1 MSKEFLLIT
10 IVLNNII
17 LILVAKYIHKILVLK
32 FLKKILVKNIKIKN
46 KKVVDLKKKIFKRLL
61 LLNKKIIKNDILN
74 TGIIFF
80 KLTIILVLNIVIT
93 LKIQEYEVDSQL
105 MFDFTNGNLKFI
117 FNKGDNPIINLIE
130 FLINVSQSLEVYLG
144 IITILLAIY
153 IYSMSLSDDFKKYVL
168 LTLLGEGKVFYLTIL
183 LLMLYFF
190 NVSPVLFVV
199 LTLVIFYELYK
210 MIRET
215 FRIMNTVYFRDNWR
229 DKIIKQLFEEGNR
242 KNLEN
247 IYYELRKKVIKAAL
261 EKDFILFEETISYY
275 EELLTAEKLKKLPV
289 DYLNRFDKNK
299 NTENYKQSIYFE
311 IPDAFEN
318 FKIRKKTKVKN
329 IENLY
334 EINKMY
340 KDERKRGVKFIY
352 KIYKLLIKEP
362 DNNLFEEISDT
373 NLVLGKYY
381 LEKQEYSLASGYFN
395 LLNLKYKYL
404 KKTKEYSKEN
414 KELYLFS
421 GLRYYETYYEKLS
434 EEQEIIILKSILNLF
449 NEMIENDDIENILK
463 YQEIF
468 TREREEVDTI
478 LLKEYTRL
486 LLIFLLEKKGTK
498 SKKEAKIKNII
509 NSIENKYL
517 YDSNKL
523 LEKIYIQSSEKE
535 WDRKFDII
543 DYIYNEP
550 DIFGLSTGSIPVNCT
565 RDIILKLMDKIYYSI
580 SDDFIIDNYE
590 ELEIKISELKLENLN
605 SRLNELSDSIRM
617 KKAEKISKIQLT
629 EEELTKI
636 YSFVSEENSNFY
648 KFLNSDLKYSFSLI
662 SLSKKS
668 EWEKDFKGYKTIY
681 ENRFIK
687 NLINTK
693 SYLINSYV
701 NLLNE
706 FWFIEC
712 IKNKIKE
719 LKEIKE
725 ILELEKEK
733 YFILSN
739 NSNRKFLNKI
749 GILTHYF
756 SNWNMEKTYV
766 INKKS
771 IKEIIFYLPEGYDR
785 LKYTYVEIESLK
797 DNKDEKIL
805 KAIQGKTQ
813 EEKELIKQGS
823 SLLKVAK
830 RMEIVF
836 NDEVEIYKISNE
848 KLKDEER

>member
-1 MSKEFLLIT
+1 MNLLFVFISP
-10 IVLNNII
+10 ILDSLSDNENREKLEKKWLKAFIII
-17 LILVAKYIHKILVLK
+17 LIVS
-32 FLKKILVKNIKIKN
+32 
-46 KKVVDLKKKIFKRLL
+46 
-61 LLNKKIIKNDILN
+61 KIITYYIN
-74 TGIIFF
+74 
-80 KLTIILVLNIVIT
+80 
-93 LKIQEYEVDSQL
+93 EYEIDSQL
-105 MFDFTNGNLKFI
+105 IFDFINGNLKFL
-117 FNKGDNPIINLIE
+117 FNKGENPIINLLEI
-130 FLINVSQSLEVYLG
+130 IVNISQSLEIYLG
-144 IITILLAIY
+144 VISVLVAIY
-153 IYSMSLSDDFKKYVL
+153 IYLIGLNDDFKKYVL
-168 LTLLGEGKVFYLTIL
+168 LTLLGEGRPLYLTVFL
-183 LLMLYFF
+183 LILYFF
-190 NVSPVLFVV
+190 NVSPILFIGLNIVV
-199 LTLVIFYELYK
+199 FYELYN
-210 MIRET
+210 MIKET
-215 FRIMNTVYFRDNWR
+215 FKITNNGYFKTNW
-229 DKIIKQLFEEGNR
+229 DKEIINQLLKIRNI
-242 KNLEN
+242 KALEN
-247 IYYELRKKVIKAAL
+247 MYYEIRKKIMKAIL
-261 EKDFILFEETISYY
+261 EKDFILLEETIFYY
-275 EELLTAEKLKKLPV
+275 QELLMADSLKEIPEDYILPFEKIDNKKQEDFQENINLPKE
-289 DYLNRFDKNK
+289 FKNSVTNSEQERIERK
-299 NTENYKQSIYFE
+299 ENYE
-311 IPDAFEN
+311 RN
-318 FKIRKKTKVKN
+318 TLVIREMKKAVRF
-329 IENLY
+329 L
-334 EINKMY
+334 
-340 KDERKRGVKFIY
+340 Y

-362 DNNLFEEISDT
+362 DNNLFEEISDV

-381 LEKQEYSLASGYFN
+381 LEKQEYSTARAYFDF
-395 LLNLKYKYL
+395 LKLKYKYL
-404 KKTKEYSKEN
+404 KNNEVYSKEI

-449 NEMIENDDIENILK
+449 NEMVENDDIEDILR

-468 TREREEVDTI
+468 TRKREEVDMI

-498 SKKEAKIKNII
+498 SKKETEIKNII

-523 LEKIYIQSSEKE
+523 LEKIYIQSAEKE

-543 DYIYNEP
+543 DYIYNKP

-565 RDIILKLMDKIYYSI
+565 RDIILRLMDKVYYSI

-629 EEELTKI
+629 EEELTKF
-636 YSFVSEENSNFY
+636 YSFVSEENSSFY
-648 KFLNSDLKYSFSLI
+648 KFLNFNLKYSFSLI
-662 SLSKKS
+662 FLSKKS

-693 SYLINSYV
+693 SYLINSYI

-712 IKNKIKE
+712 IKTQIKKIE
-719 LKEIKE
+719 NIEEIFK
-725 ILELEKEK
+725 LEKDK

-739 NSNRKFLNKI
+739 NSNRRFLNKI

-756 SNWNMEKTYV
+756 SNWNMEKTYI

-805 KAIQGKTQ
+805 EIIEGETK
-813 EEKELIKQGS
+813 EEKELIRQGS
-823 SLLKVAK
+823 SILKVAK
-830 RMEIVF
+830 KMEIVF
-836 NDEVEIYKISNE
+836 NDEVEIYEVSNE

>member
-1 MSKEFLLIT
+1 MNLLFVFISP
-10 IVLNNII
+10 ILDSLSDNENREKLEKKWLKAFIII
-17 LILVAKYIHKILVLK
+17 LIVS
-32 FLKKILVKNIKIKN
+32 
-46 KKVVDLKKKIFKRLL
+46 
-61 LLNKKIIKNDILN
+61 KIITYYIN
-74 TGIIFF
+74 
-80 KLTIILVLNIVIT
+80 
-93 LKIQEYEVDSQL
+93 EYEIDSQL
-105 MFDFTNGNLKFI
+105 IFDFINGNLKFL
-117 FNKGDNPIINLIE
+117 FNKGENPIINLLEI
-130 FLINVSQSLEVYLG
+130 IVNISQSLEIYLG
-144 IITILLAIY
+144 VISVLVAIY
-153 IYSMSLSDDFKKYVL
+153 IYLIGLNDDFKKYVL
-168 LTLLGEGKVFYLTIL
+168 LTLLGEGRPLYLTVFL
-183 LLMLYFF
+183 LILYFF
-190 NVSPVLFVV
+190 NVSPILFIGLNIVV
-199 LTLVIFYELYK
+199 FYELYN
-210 MIRET
+210 MIKET
-215 FRIMNTVYFRDNWR
+215 FKITNNGYFKTNW
-229 DKIIKQLFEEGNR
+229 DKEIINQLLKIRNI
-242 KNLEN
+242 KALEN
-247 IYYELRKKVIKAAL
+247 MYYEIRKKIMKAIL
-261 EKDFILFEETISYY
+261 EKDFILLEETIFYY
-275 EELLTAEKLKKLPV
+275 QELLMADSLKEIPEDYILPFEKIDNKKQEDFQENINLPKE
-289 DYLNRFDKNK
+289 FKNSVTNSEQERIERK
-299 NTENYKQSIYFE
+299 ENYE
-311 IPDAFEN
+311 RN
-318 FKIRKKTKVKN
+318 TLVIREMKKAVRF
-329 IENLY
+329 L
-334 EINKMY
+334 
-340 KDERKRGVKFIY
+340 Y

-362 DNNLFEEISDT
+362 DNNLFEEISDV

-381 LEKQEYSLASGYFN
+381 LEKQEYSTARAYFDF
-395 LLNLKYKYL
+395 LKLKYKYL
-404 KKTKEYSKEN
+404 KNNEVYSKEI

-449 NEMIENDDIENILK
+449 NEMVENDDIEDILR

-468 TREREEVDTI
+468 TRKREEVDMI

-498 SKKEAKIKNII
+498 SKKETEIKNII

-523 LEKIYIQSSEKE
+523 LEKIYIQSAEKE

-543 DYIYNEP
+543 DYIYNKP

-565 RDIILKLMDKIYYSI
+565 RDIILRLMDKVYYSI

-636 YSFVSEENSNFY
+636 YSFVSEENSSFY
-648 KFLNSDLKYSFSLI
+648 KFLNFNLKYSFSLI
-662 SLSKKS
+662 FLSKKS

-693 SYLINSYV
+693 SYLINSYI

-712 IKNKIKE
+712 IKTQIKKIE
-719 LKEIKE
+719 NIEEIFK
-725 ILELEKEK
+725 LEKDK

-739 NSNRKFLNKI
+739 NSNRRFLNKI

-756 SNWNMEKTYV
+756 SNWNMEKTYI

-805 KAIQGKTQ
+805 EIIEGETK
-813 EEKELIKQGS
+813 EEKELIRQGS
-823 SLLKVAK
+823 SILKVAK
-830 RMEIVF
+830 KMEIVF
-836 NDEVEIYKISNE
+836 NDEVEIYEVSNE

>member
-1 MSKEFLLIT
+1 MENIIVWGGIITMNLLFVFISP
-10 IVLNNII
+10 ILDSLSDNENREKLEKKWLKAFIII
-17 LILVAKYIHKILVLK
+17 LIVS
-32 FLKKILVKNIKIKN
+32 
-46 KKVVDLKKKIFKRLL
+46 
-61 LLNKKIIKNDILN
+61 KIITYYIN
-74 TGIIFF
+74 
-80 KLTIILVLNIVIT
+80 
-93 LKIQEYEVDSQL
+93 EYEIDSQL
-105 MFDFTNGNLKFI
+105 IFDFINGNLKFL
-117 FNKGDNPIINLIE
+117 FNKGENPIISLIE
-130 FLINVSQSLEVYLG
+130 IIVNISQSLEIYLG
-144 IITILLAIY
+144 VISVLVAIY
-153 IYSMSLSDDFKKYVL
+153 IYLIGLNDDFKKYVL
-168 LTLLGEGKVFYLTIL
+168 LTLLGEGRPLYLTVFL
-183 LLMLYFF
+183 LILYFF
-190 NVSPVLFVV
+190 NVSPILFIGLNIVV
-199 LTLVIFYELYK
+199 FYELYN
-210 MIRET
+210 MIKET
-215 FRIMNTVYFRDNWR
+215 FKITNNGYFKTNW
-229 DKIIKQLFEEGNR
+229 DKEIINQLLKIRNI
-242 KNLEN
+242 KALEN
-247 IYYELRKKVIKAAL
+247 MYYEIRKKIMKAIL
-261 EKDFILFEETISYY
+261 EKDFILLEETIFYY
-275 EELLTAEKLKKLPV
+275 QELLMADSLKEIPEDYILPFEKIDNKKQEDFQENINLPKE
-289 DYLNRFDKNK
+289 FKNSVTNSEQERIERK
-299 NTENYKQSIYFE
+299 ENYE
-311 IPDAFEN
+311 RN
-318 FKIRKKTKVKN
+318 TLVIREMKKAVRF
-329 IENLY
+329 L
-334 EINKMY
+334 
-340 KDERKRGVKFIY
+340 Y

-362 DNNLFEEISDT
+362 DNNLFEEISDV

-381 LEKQEYSLASGYFN
+381 LEKQEYSTARAYFDF
-395 LLNLKYKYL
+395 LKLKYKYL
-404 KKTKEYSKEN
+404 KNNEVYSKEI

-449 NEMIENDDIENILK
+449 NEMVENDDIEDILR

-468 TREREEVDTI
+468 TRKREEIDMI

-486 LLIFLLEKKGTK
+486 LLIFLLEKKRTK
-498 SKKEAKIKNII
+498 SKKETEIKNII

-523 LEKIYIQSSEKE
+523 LEKIYIQSAEKE

-543 DYIYNEP
+543 DYIYNKP

-565 RDIILKLMDKIYYSI
+565 RDIILRLMDKVYYSI

-636 YSFVSEENSNFY
+636 YSFVSEENSSFY
-648 KFLNSDLKYSFSLI
+648 KFLNFNLKYSFSLI
-662 SLSKKS
+662 FLSKKS

-693 SYLINSYV
+693 SYLINSYI

-712 IKNKIKE
+712 IKTQIKKIE
-719 LKEIKE
+719 NIEEIFK
-725 ILELEKEK
+725 LEKDK

-739 NSNRKFLNKI
+739 NSNRRFLNKI

-756 SNWNMEKTYV
+756 SNWNMEKTYI

-805 KAIQGKTQ
+805 EIIEGETK
-813 EEKELIKQGS
+813 EEKELIRQGS
-823 SLLKVAK
+823 SILKVAK
-830 RMEIVF
+830 KMEIVF
-836 NDEVEIYKISNE
+836 NDEIEIYEVSNE

>member
-1 MSKEFLLIT
+1 MENIIVWGGIITMNLLFVFISP
-10 IVLNNII
+10 ILDSLSDNENREKLEKKWLKAFIII
-17 LILVAKYIHKILVLK
+17 LIVS
-32 FLKKILVKNIKIKN
+32 
-46 KKVVDLKKKIFKRLL
+46 
-61 LLNKKIIKNDILN
+61 KIITYYIN
-74 TGIIFF
+74 
-80 KLTIILVLNIVIT
+80 
-93 LKIQEYEVDSQL
+93 EYEIDSQL
-105 MFDFTNGNLKFI
+105 IFDFINGNLKFL
-117 FNKGDNPIINLIE
+117 FNKGENPIISLIE
-130 FLINVSQSLEVYLG
+130 IIVNISQSLEIYLG
-144 IITILLAIY
+144 VISVLVAIY
-153 IYSMSLSDDFKKYVL
+153 IYLIGLNDDFKKYVL
-168 LTLLGEGKVFYLTIL
+168 LTLLGEGRPLYLTVFL
-183 LLMLYFF
+183 LILYFF
-190 NVSPVLFVV
+190 NVSPILFIGLNIVV
-199 LTLVIFYELYK
+199 FYELYN
-210 MIRET
+210 MIKET
-215 FRIMNTVYFRDNWR
+215 FKITNNGYFKTNW
-229 DKIIKQLFEEGNR
+229 DKEIINQLLKIRNI
-242 KNLEN
+242 KALEN
-247 IYYELRKKVIKAAL
+247 MYYEIRKKIMKAIL
-261 EKDFILFEETISYY
+261 EKDFIFLEETIFYY
-275 EELLTAEKLKKLPV
+275 QELLMADSLKEIPEDYILPFEKIDNKKQEDFQENINLPKE
-289 DYLNRFDKNK
+289 FKNSVTNSEQERIERK
-299 NTENYKQSIYFE
+299 ENYE
-311 IPDAFEN
+311 RN
-318 FKIRKKTKVKN
+318 TLVIREMKKAVRF
-329 IENLY
+329 L
-334 EINKMY
+334 
-340 KDERKRGVKFIY
+340 Y

-362 DNNLFEEISDT
+362 DNNLFEEISDV

-381 LEKQEYSLASGYFN
+381 LEKQEYSTARAYFDF
-395 LLNLKYKYL
+395 LKLKYKYL
-404 KKTKEYSKEN
+404 KNNEVYSKEI

-449 NEMIENDDIENILK
+449 NEMVENDDIEDILR

-468 TREREEVDTI
+468 TRKREEVDMI

-498 SKKEAKIKNII
+498 SKKETEIKNII

-523 LEKIYIQSSEKE
+523 LEKIYIQSAEKE

-543 DYIYNEP
+543 DYIYNKP

-565 RDIILKLMDKIYYSI
+565 RDIILRLMDKVYYSI

-636 YSFVSEENSNFY
+636 YSFVSEENSSFY
-648 KFLNSDLKYSFSLI
+648 KFLNFNLKYSFSLI
-662 SLSKKS
+662 FLSKKS

-693 SYLINSYV
+693 SYLINSYI

-712 IKNKIKE
+712 IKTQIKKIE
-719 LKEIKE
+719 NIEEIFK
-725 ILELEKEK
+725 LEKDK

-739 NSNRKFLNKI
+739 NSNRRFLNKI

-756 SNWNMEKTYV
+756 SNWNMEKTYI

-805 KAIQGKTQ
+805 EIIEGETK
-813 EEKELIKQGS
+813 EEKELIRQGS
-823 SLLKVAK
+823 SILKVAK
-830 RMEIVF
+830 KMEIVF
-836 NDEVEIYKISNE
+836 NDEVEIYEVSNE

>member
-1 MSKEFLLIT
+1 MNLLFVFISP
-10 IVLNNII
+10 ILDSLSDNENREKLEKKWLKAFIII
-17 LILVAKYIHKILVLK
+17 LIVS
-32 FLKKILVKNIKIKN
+32 
-46 KKVVDLKKKIFKRLL
+46 
-61 LLNKKIIKNDILN
+61 KIITYYIN
-74 TGIIFF
+74 
-80 KLTIILVLNIVIT
+80 
-93 LKIQEYEVDSQL
+93 EYEIDSQL
-105 MFDFTNGNLKFI
+105 IFDFINGNLKFL
-117 FNKGDNPIINLIE
+117 FNKGENPIISLIE
-130 FLINVSQSLEVYLG
+130 IIVNISQSLEIYLG
-144 IITILLAIY
+144 VISVLVAIY
-153 IYSMSLSDDFKKYVL
+153 IYLIGLNDDFKKYVL
-168 LTLLGEGKVFYLTIL
+168 LTLLGEGRPLYLTVFL
-183 LLMLYFF
+183 LILYFF
-190 NVSPVLFVV
+190 NVSPILFIGLNIVV
-199 LTLVIFYELYK
+199 FYELYN
-210 MIRET
+210 MIKET
-215 FRIMNTVYFRDNWR
+215 FKITNNGYFKTNW
-229 DKIIKQLFEEGNR
+229 DKEIINQLLKIRNI
-242 KNLEN
+242 KALEN
-247 IYYELRKKVIKAAL
+247 MYYEIRKKIMKAIL
-261 EKDFILFEETISYY
+261 EKDFILLEETIFYY
-275 EELLTAEKLKKLPV
+275 QELLMADSLKEIPEDYILPFEKIDNKKQEDFQENINLPKE
-289 DYLNRFDKNK
+289 FKNSVTNSEQERIERK
-299 NTENYKQSIYFE
+299 ENYE
-311 IPDAFEN
+311 RN
-318 FKIRKKTKVKN
+318 TLVIREMKKAVRF
-329 IENLY
+329 L
-334 EINKMY
+334 
-340 KDERKRGVKFIY
+340 Y

-362 DNNLFEEISDT
+362 DNNLFEEISDV

-381 LEKQEYSLASGYFN
+381 LEKQEYSTARAYFDF
-395 LLNLKYKYL
+395 LKLKYKYL
-404 KKTKEYSKEN
+404 KNNEVYSKEI

-449 NEMIENDDIENILK
+449 NEMVENDDIEDILR

-468 TREREEVDTI
+468 TRKREEVDMI

-498 SKKEAKIKNII
+498 SKKETEIKNII

-523 LEKIYIQSSEKE
+523 LEKIYIQSAEKE

-543 DYIYNEP
+543 DYIYNKP

-565 RDIILKLMDKIYYSI
+565 RDIILRLMDKVYYNI

-636 YSFVSEENSNFY
+636 YSFVSEENSSFY
-648 KFLNSDLKYSFSLI
+648 KFLNFNLKYSFSLI
-662 SLSKKS
+662 FLSKKS

-693 SYLINSYV
+693 SYLINSYI

-712 IKNKIKE
+712 IKTQIKKIE
-719 LKEIKE
+719 NIEEIFK
-725 ILELEKEK
+725 LEKDK

-739 NSNRKFLNKI
+739 NSNRRFLNKI

-756 SNWNMEKTYV
+756 SNWNMEKTYI

-805 KAIQGKTQ
+805 EIIEGETK
-813 EEKELIKQGS
+813 EEKELIRQGS
-823 SLLKVAK
+823 SILKVAK
-830 RMEIVF
+830 KMEIVF
-836 NDEVEIYKISNE
+836 NDEIEIYEVSNE

>member
-1 MSKEFLLIT
+1 LENIIVWGGIITMNLLFVFISP
-10 IVLNNII
+10 ILDSLSDNENREKLEKKWLKAFIII
-17 LILVAKYIHKILVLK
+17 LIVS
-32 FLKKILVKNIKIKN
+32 
-46 KKVVDLKKKIFKRLL
+46 
-61 LLNKKIIKNDILN
+61 KIITYYIN
-74 TGIIFF
+74 
-80 KLTIILVLNIVIT
+80 
-93 LKIQEYEVDSQL
+93 EYEIDSQL
-105 MFDFTNGNLKFI
+105 IFDFINGNLKFL
-117 FNKGDNPIINLIE
+117 FNKGENPIISLIE
-130 FLINVSQSLEVYLG
+130 IIVNISQSLEIYLG
-144 IITILLAIY
+144 VISVLVAIY
-153 IYSMSLSDDFKKYVL
+153 IYLIGLNDDFKKYVL
-168 LTLLGEGKVFYLTIL
+168 LTLLGEGRPLYLTVFL
-183 LLMLYFF
+183 LILYFF
-190 NVSPVLFVV
+190 NVSPILFIGLNIVV
-199 LTLVIFYELYK
+199 FYELYN
-210 MIRET
+210 MIKET
-215 FRIMNTVYFRDNWR
+215 FKITNNGYFKTNW
-229 DKIIKQLFEEGNR
+229 DKEIINQLLKIRNI
-242 KNLEN
+242 KALEN
-247 IYYELRKKVIKAAL
+247 MYYEIRKKIMKAIL
-261 EKDFILFEETISYY
+261 EKDFILLEETIFYY
-275 EELLTAEKLKKLPV
+275 QELLMADSLKEIPEDYILPFEKIDNKKQEDFQENINLPKE
-289 DYLNRFDKNK
+289 FKNSVTNSEQERIERK
-299 NTENYKQSIYFE
+299 ENYE
-311 IPDAFEN
+311 RN
-318 FKIRKKTKVKN
+318 TLVIREMKKAVRF
-329 IENLY
+329 L
-334 EINKMY
+334 
-340 KDERKRGVKFIY
+340 Y

-362 DNNLFEEISDT
+362 DNNLFEEISDV

-381 LEKQEYSLASGYFN
+381 LEKQEYSTARAYFDF
-395 LLNLKYKYL
+395 LKLKYKYL
-404 KKTKEYSKEN
+404 KNNEVYSKEI

-449 NEMIENDDIENILK
+449 NEMVENDDIEDILR

-468 TREREEVDTI
+468 TRKREEVDMI

-498 SKKEAKIKNII
+498 SKKETEIKNII

-523 LEKIYIQSSEKE
+523 LEKIYIQSAEKE

-543 DYIYNEP
+543 DYIYNKP

-565 RDIILKLMDKIYYSI
+565 RDIILRLMDKVYYSI

-636 YSFVSEENSNFY
+636 YSFVSEENSSFY
-648 KFLNSDLKYSFSLI
+648 KFLNFNLKYSFSLI
-662 SLSKKS
+662 FLSKKS

-693 SYLINSYV
+693 SYLINSYI

-712 IKNKIKE
+712 IKTQIKKIE
-719 LKEIKE
+719 NIEEIFK
-725 ILELEKEK
+725 LEKDK

-739 NSNRKFLNKI
+739 NSNRRFLNKI

-756 SNWNMEKTYV
+756 SNWNMEKTYI

-805 KAIQGKTQ
+805 EIIEGETK
-813 EEKELIKQGS
+813 EEKELIRQGS
-823 SLLKVAK
+823 SILKVAK
-830 RMEIVF
+830 KMEIVF
-836 NDEVEIYKISNE
+836 NDEIEIYEVSNE

>member
-1 MSKEFLLIT
+1 MNLLFVFISP
-10 IVLNNII
+10 ILDSLSDNENREKLEKKWLKAFIII
-17 LILVAKYIHKILVLK
+17 LIVS
-32 FLKKILVKNIKIKN
+32 
-46 KKVVDLKKKIFKRLL
+46 
-61 LLNKKIIKNDILN
+61 KIITYYIN
-74 TGIIFF
+74 
-80 KLTIILVLNIVIT
+80 
-93 LKIQEYEVDSQL
+93 EYEIDSQL
-105 MFDFTNGNLKFI
+105 IFDFINGNLKFL
-117 FNKGDNPIINLIE
+117 FNKGENPIISLIE
-130 FLINVSQSLEVYLG
+130 IIINISQSLEIYLG
-144 IITILLAIY
+144 VISVLVAIY
-153 IYSMSLSDDFKKYVL
+153 IYLIGLNDDFKKYVL
-168 LTLLGEGKVFYLTIL
+168 LTLLGEGRPLYLTVFL
-183 LLMLYFF
+183 LILYFF
-190 NVSPVLFVV
+190 NVSPILFIGLNIVV
-199 LTLVIFYELYK
+199 FYELYN
-210 MIRET
+210 MIKET
-215 FRIMNTVYFRDNWR
+215 FKITNNGYFKTNW
-229 DKIIKQLFEEGNR
+229 DKEIINQLLKIRNI
-242 KNLEN
+242 KALEN
-247 IYYELRKKVIKAAL
+247 MYYEIRKKIMKAIL
-261 EKDFILFEETISYY
+261 EKDFILLEETIFYY
-275 EELLTAEKLKKLPV
+275 QELLMADSLKEIPEDYILPFEKIDNKKQEDFQENINLPKE
-289 DYLNRFDKNK
+289 FKNSVTNSEQERIERK
-299 NTENYKQSIYFE
+299 ENY
-311 IPDAFEN
+311 ARN
-318 FKIRKKTKVKN
+318 TLVIREMKKAVRF
-329 IENLY
+329 L
-334 EINKMY
+334 
-340 KDERKRGVKFIY
+340 Y

-362 DNNLFEEISDT
+362 DNNLFEEISDV

-381 LEKQEYSLASGYFN
+381 LEKQEYSTARAYFDF
-395 LLNLKYKYL
+395 LKLKYKYL
-404 KKTKEYSKEN
+404 KNNEVYSKEI

-449 NEMIENDDIENILK
+449 NEMIENDDIEDILR

-468 TREREEVDTI
+468 TRKREEVDMI

-498 SKKEAKIKNII
+498 SKKETEIKNII

-523 LEKIYIQSSEKE
+523 LEKIYIQSAEKE

-543 DYIYNEP
+543 DYIYNKP

-565 RDIILKLMDKIYYSI
+565 RDIILRLMDKVYYSI

-605 SRLNELSDSIRM
+605 SRFNELSDSIRM

-636 YSFVSEENSNFY
+636 YSFVSEENSSFY
-648 KFLNSDLKYSFSLI
+648 KFLNFNLKYSFSLI
-662 SLSKKS
+662 FLSKKS
-668 EWEKDFKGYKTIY
+668 EWEKDFKGYKIIY

-693 SYLINSYV
+693 SYLINSYI

-706 FWFIEC
+706 FCFIEC
-712 IKNKIKE
+712 IKTQIKKIE
-719 LKEIKE
+719 NIEEIFK
-725 ILELEKEK
+725 LEKDK

-739 NSNRKFLNKI
+739 NSNRRFLNKI

-756 SNWNMEKTYV
+756 SNWNMEKTYI

-805 KAIQGKTQ
+805 EIIEGETK
-813 EEKELIKQGS
+813 EEKELIRQGS
-823 SLLKVAK
+823 SILKVAK
-830 RMEIVF
+830 KMEIVF
-836 NDEVEIYKISNE
+836 NDEVEIYEVSNE

>member
-1 MSKEFLLIT
+1 MNLLFVFISP
-10 IVLNNII
+10 ILDSLSDNENREKLEKKWLKAFIII
-17 LILVAKYIHKILVLK
+17 LIVS
-32 FLKKILVKNIKIKN
+32 
-46 KKVVDLKKKIFKRLL
+46 
-61 LLNKKIIKNDILN
+61 KIITYYIN
-74 TGIIFF
+74 
-80 KLTIILVLNIVIT
+80 
-93 LKIQEYEVDSQL
+93 EYEIDSQL
-105 MFDFTNGNLKFI
+105 IFDFINGNLKFL
-117 FNKGDNPIINLIE
+117 FNKGENPIISLIE
-130 FLINVSQSLEVYLG
+130 IIVNISQSLEIYLG
-144 IITILLAIY
+144 VISVLVAIY
-153 IYSMSLSDDFKKYVL
+153 IYLIGLNDDFKKYVL
-168 LTLLGEGKVFYLTIL
+168 LTLLGEGRPLYLTVFL
-183 LLMLYFF
+183 LILYFF
-190 NVSPVLFVV
+190 NVSPILFIGLNIVV
-199 LTLVIFYELYK
+199 FYELYN
-210 MIRET
+210 MIKET
-215 FRIMNTVYFRDNWR
+215 FKITNNGYFKTNW
-229 DKIIKQLFEEGNR
+229 DKEIINQLLKIRNI
-242 KNLEN
+242 KALEN
-247 IYYELRKKVIKAAL
+247 MYYEIRKKIMKAIL
-261 EKDFILFEETISYY
+261 EKDFIFLEETIFYY
-275 EELLTAEKLKKLPV
+275 QELLMADSLKEIPEDYILPFEKIDNKKQEDFQENINLPKE
-289 DYLNRFDKNK
+289 FKNSVTNSEQERIERK
-299 NTENYKQSIYFE
+299 ENYE
-311 IPDAFEN
+311 RN
-318 FKIRKKTKVKN
+318 TLVIREMKKAVRF
-329 IENLY
+329 L
-334 EINKMY
+334 
-340 KDERKRGVKFIY
+340 Y

-362 DNNLFEEISDT
+362 DNNLFEEISDV

-381 LEKQEYSLASGYFN
+381 LEKQEYSTARAYFDF
-395 LLNLKYKYL
+395 LKLKYKYL
-404 KKTKEYSKEN
+404 KNNEVYSKEI

-449 NEMIENDDIENILK
+449 NEMVENDDIEDILR

-468 TREREEVDTI
+468 TRKREEVDMI

-498 SKKEAKIKNII
+498 SKKETEIKNII

-523 LEKIYIQSSEKE
+523 LEKIYIQSAEKE

-543 DYIYNEP
+543 DYIYNKP

-565 RDIILKLMDKIYYSI
+565 RDIILRLMDKVYYSI

-636 YSFVSEENSNFY
+636 YSFVSEENSSFY
-648 KFLNSDLKYSFSLI
+648 KFLNFNLKYSFSLI
-662 SLSKKS
+662 FLSKKS

-693 SYLINSYV
+693 SYLINSYI

-712 IKNKIKE
+712 IKTQIKKIE
-719 LKEIKE
+719 NIEEIFK
-725 ILELEKEK
+725 LEKDK

-739 NSNRKFLNKI
+739 NSNRRFLNKI

-756 SNWNMEKTYV
+756 SNWNMEKTYI

-805 KAIQGKTQ
+805 EIIEGETK
-813 EEKELIKQGS
+813 EEKELIRQGS
-823 SLLKVAK
+823 SILKVAK
-830 RMEIVF
+830 KMEIVF
-836 NDEVEIYKISNE
+836 NDEVEIYEVSNE

>member
-1 MSKEFLLIT
+1 MNLLFVFISP
-10 IVLNNII
+10 ILDSLSDNENREKLEKKWLKAFIII
-17 LILVAKYIHKILVLK
+17 LIVS
-32 FLKKILVKNIKIKN
+32 
-46 KKVVDLKKKIFKRLL
+46 
-61 LLNKKIIKNDILN
+61 KIITYYIN
-74 TGIIFF
+74 
-80 KLTIILVLNIVIT
+80 
-93 LKIQEYEVDSQL
+93 EYEIDSQL
-105 MFDFTNGNLKFI
+105 IFDFINGNLKFL
-117 FNKGDNPIINLIE
+117 FNKGENPIINLLEI
-130 FLINVSQSLEVYLG
+130 IVNISQSLEIYLG
-144 IITILLAIY
+144 VISVLVAIY
-153 IYSMSLSDDFKKYVL
+153 IYSISLGDDFKKYVL
-168 LTLLGEGKVFYLTIL
+168 LTLLGEGKALYLTVFL
-183 LLMLYFF
+183 LVLYFF
-190 NVSPVLFVV
+190 NISPVLFI
-199 LTLVIFYELYK
+199 TLSIVIFYELYR

-215 FRIMNTVYFRDNWR
+215 FKIMNTVYFKENWK
-229 DKIIKQLFEEGNR
+229 DKIIPQLMKENNR
-242 KNLEN
+242 RNLEN
-247 IYYELRKKVIKAAL
+247 IYYELRKRINKAIIDKEFVVL
-261 EKDFILFEETISYY
+261 GDMIFYYETLLMTDGFEVPEDFIENNN
-275 EELLTAEKLKKLPV
+275 KK
-289 DYLNRFDKNK
+289 NGI
-299 NTENYKQSIYFE
+299 Q
-311 IPDAFEN
+311 
-318 FKIRKKTKVKN
+318 
-329 IENLY
+329 
-334 EINKMY
+334 
-340 KDERKRGVKFIY
+340 KDENKKAVRFLY
-352 KIYKLLIKEP
+352 KIYKLLIKGP
-362 DNNLFEEISDT
+362 DNNLFEEISDV

-381 LEKQEYSLASGYFN
+381 LEKKEYSIASGYFN

-404 KKTKEYSKEN
+404 KKAKEYSKEN

-434 EEQEIIILKSILNLF
+434 EEQEMIILKSILNLF
-449 NEMIENDDIENILK
+449 NEMIENDDVEDILR

-468 TREREEVDTI
+468 TRKREEVDMI

-498 SKKEAKIKNII
+498 SKKETEIKNII

-523 LEKIYIQSSEKE
+523 LEKIYIQSAEKE

-543 DYIYNEP
+543 DYIYNKP

-565 RDIILKLMDKIYYSI
+565 RDIILRLMDKVYYSI

-605 SRLNELSDSIRM
+605 SRFKGLSDNIRM

-636 YSFVSEENSNFY
+636 YSFVSEENSSFY
-648 KFLNSDLKYSFSLI
+648 KFLNFNLKYSFSLI
-662 SLSKKS
+662 FLSKKS

-693 SYLINSYV
+693 SYLINSYI

-712 IKNKIKE
+712 IKTQIKKIE
-719 LKEIKE
+719 NIEEIFK
-725 ILELEKEK
+725 LEKDK

-739 NSNRKFLNKI
+739 NSNRRFLNKI

-756 SNWNMEKTYV
+756 SNWNMEKTYI

-771 IKEIIFYLPEGYDR
+771 IKEIIFYLPEDYDR
-785 LKYTYVEIESLK
+785 LKYTYVEIERLT
-797 DNKDEKIL
+797 DNQDEKIL
-805 KAIQGKTQ
+805 DKIQGKTQ
-813 EEKELIKQGS
+813 EEKELIRQGS
-823 SLLKVAK
+823 SILKVAK

-836 NDEVEIYKISNE
+836 NDEVEIYEISNE

>member
-1 MSKEFLLIT
+1 MNLLFVFISP
-10 IVLNNII
+10 ILDSLSDNENREKLEKKWLKAFIII
-17 LILVAKYIHKILVLK
+17 LIVS
-32 FLKKILVKNIKIKN
+32 
-46 KKVVDLKKKIFKRLL
+46 
-61 LLNKKIIKNDILN
+61 KIITYYIN
-74 TGIIFF
+74 
-80 KLTIILVLNIVIT
+80 
-93 LKIQEYEVDSQL
+93 EYEIDSQL
-105 MFDFTNGNLKFI
+105 IFDFINGNLKFL
-117 FNKGDNPIINLIE
+117 FNKGENPIISLIE
-130 FLINVSQSLEVYLG
+130 IIVNISQSLEIYLG
-144 IITILLAIY
+144 VISVLVAIY
-153 IYSMSLSDDFKKYVL
+153 IYLIGLNDDFKKYVL
-168 LTLLGEGKVFYLTIL
+168 LTLLGEGRPLYLTVFL
-183 LLMLYFF
+183 LILYFF
-190 NVSPVLFVV
+190 NVSPILFIGLNIVV
-199 LTLVIFYELYK
+199 FYELYN
-210 MIRET
+210 MIKET
-215 FRIMNTVYFRDNWR
+215 FKITNNGYFKTNW
-229 DKIIKQLFEEGNR
+229 DKEIINQLLKIRNI
-242 KNLEN
+242 KALEN
-247 IYYELRKKVIKAAL
+247 MYYEIRKKIMKAIL
-261 EKDFILFEETISYY
+261 EKDFILLEETIFYY
-275 EELLTAEKLKKLPV
+275 QELLMADSLKEIPEDYILPFEKIDNKKQEDFQENINLPKE
-289 DYLNRFDKNK
+289 FKNSVTNSEQERIERK
-299 NTENYKQSIYFE
+299 ENYE
-311 IPDAFEN
+311 RN
-318 FKIRKKTKVKN
+318 TLVIREMKKAVRF
-329 IENLY
+329 L
-334 EINKMY
+334 
-340 KDERKRGVKFIY
+340 Y

-362 DNNLFEEISDT
+362 DNNLFEEISDV

-381 LEKQEYSLASGYFN
+381 LEKQEYSTARAYFDF
-395 LLNLKYKYL
+395 LKLKYKYL
-404 KKTKEYSKEN
+404 KNNEVYSKEI

-449 NEMIENDDIENILK
+449 NEMVENDDIEDILR

-468 TREREEVDTI
+468 TRKREEVDMI

-498 SKKEAKIKNII
+498 SKKETEIKNII

-523 LEKIYIQSSEKE
+523 LEKIYIQSAKKE

-543 DYIYNEP
+543 DYIYNKP

-565 RDIILKLMDKIYYSI
+565 RDIILRLMDKVYYSI

-636 YSFVSEENSNFY
+636 YSFVSEENSSFY
-648 KFLNSDLKYSFSLI
+648 KFLNFNLKYSFSLI
-662 SLSKKS
+662 FLSKKS

-693 SYLINSYV
+693 SYLINSYI

-712 IKNKIKE
+712 IKTQIKKIE
-719 LKEIKE
+719 NIEEIFK
-725 ILELEKEK
+725 LEKDK

-739 NSNRKFLNKI
+739 NSNRRFLNKI

-756 SNWNMEKTYV
+756 SNWNMEKTYI
-766 INKKS
+766 INKKA

-805 KAIQGKTQ
+805 EIIEGETK
-813 EEKELIKQGS
+813 EEKELIRQGS
-823 SLLKVAK
+823 SILKVAK
-830 RMEIVF
+830 KMEIVF
-836 NDEVEIYKISNE
+836 NDEVEIYEVSNE

>member
-1 MSKEFLLIT
+1 MNLLFVFISP
-10 IVLNNII
+10 ILDSLSDNENREKLEKKWLKAFIII
-17 LILVAKYIHKILVLK
+17 LIVS
-32 FLKKILVKNIKIKN
+32 
-46 KKVVDLKKKIFKRLL
+46 
-61 LLNKKIIKNDILN
+61 KIITHYIN
-74 TGIIFF
+74 
-80 KLTIILVLNIVIT
+80 
-93 LKIQEYEVDSQL
+93 EYEIDSQL
-105 MFDFTNGNLKFI
+105 IFDFINGNLKFL
-117 FNKGDNPIINLIE
+117 FNKGENPIISLIE
-130 FLINVSQSLEVYLG
+130 IIVNISQSLEIYLG
-144 IITILLAIY
+144 VISVLVAIY
-153 IYSMSLSDDFKKYVL
+153 IYLIGLNDDFKKYVL
-168 LTLLGEGKVFYLTIL
+168 LTLLGEGRPLYLTVFL
-183 LLMLYFF
+183 LILYFF
-190 NVSPVLFVV
+190 NVSPILFIGLNIVV
-199 LTLVIFYELYK
+199 FYELYN
-210 MIRET
+210 MIKET
-215 FRIMNTVYFRDNWR
+215 FKITNNGYFKTNW
-229 DKIIKQLFEEGNR
+229 DKEIINQLLKIRNI
-242 KNLEN
+242 KALEN
-247 IYYELRKKVIKAAL
+247 MYYEIRKKIMKAIL
-261 EKDFILFEETISYY
+261 EKDFILLEETIFYY
-275 EELLTAEKLKKLPV
+275 QELLMADSLKEIPEDYILPFEKIDNKKQEDFQENINLPKE
-289 DYLNRFDKNK
+289 FKNSVTNSEQERIERK
-299 NTENYKQSIYFE
+299 ENYE
-311 IPDAFEN
+311 RN
-318 FKIRKKTKVKN
+318 TLVIREMKKAVRF
-329 IENLY
+329 L
-334 EINKMY
+334 
-340 KDERKRGVKFIY
+340 Y

-362 DNNLFEEISDT
+362 DNNLFEEISDV

-381 LEKQEYSLASGYFN
+381 LEKQEYSTARAYFDF
-395 LLNLKYKYL
+395 LKLKYKYL
-404 KKTKEYSKEN
+404 KNNEVYSKEI

-449 NEMIENDDIENILK
+449 NEMVENDDIEDILR

-468 TREREEVDTI
+468 TRKREEVDMI

-498 SKKEAKIKNII
+498 SKKETEIKNII

-523 LEKIYIQSSEKE
+523 LEKIYIQSAEKE

-543 DYIYNEP
+543 DYIYNKP

-565 RDIILKLMDKIYYSI
+565 RDIILRLMDKVYYSI

-636 YSFVSEENSNFY
+636 YSFVSEENSSFY
-648 KFLNSDLKYSFSLI
+648 KFLNFNLKYSFSLI
-662 SLSKKS
+662 FLSKKS

-693 SYLINSYV
+693 SYLINSYI

-712 IKNKIKE
+712 IKTQIKKIE
-719 LKEIKE
+719 NIEEIFK
-725 ILELEKEK
+725 LEKDK

-739 NSNRKFLNKI
+739 NSNRRFLNKI

-756 SNWNMEKTYV
+756 SNWNMEKTYI

-805 KAIQGKTQ
+805 EIIEGETK
-813 EEKELIKQGS
+813 EEKELIRQGS
-823 SLLKVAK
+823 SILKVAK
-830 RMEIVF
+830 KMEIVF
-836 NDEVEIYKISNE
+836 NDEIEIYEVSNE

>member
-1 MSKEFLLIT
+1 MNLLFVFISP
-10 IVLNNII
+10 ILDSLSDNENREKLEKKWLKAFIII
-17 LILVAKYIHKILVLK
+17 LIVS
-32 FLKKILVKNIKIKN
+32 
-46 KKVVDLKKKIFKRLL
+46 
-61 LLNKKIIKNDILN
+61 KIITYYIN
-74 TGIIFF
+74 
-80 KLTIILVLNIVIT
+80 
-93 LKIQEYEVDSQL
+93 EYEIDSQL
-105 MFDFTNGNLKFI
+105 IFDFINGNLKFL
-117 FNKGDNPIINLIE
+117 FNKGENPIISLIE
-130 FLINVSQSLEVYLG
+130 IIVNISQSLEIYLG
-144 IITILLAIY
+144 VISVLVAIY
-153 IYSMSLSDDFKKYVL
+153 IYLIGLNDDFKKYVL
-168 LTLLGEGKVFYLTIL
+168 LTLLGEGRPLYLTVFL
-183 LLMLYFF
+183 LILYFF
-190 NVSPVLFVV
+190 NVSPILFIGLNIVV
-199 LTLVIFYELYK
+199 FYELYN
-210 MIRET
+210 MIKET
-215 FRIMNTVYFRDNWR
+215 FKITNNGYFKTNW
-229 DKIIKQLFEEGNR
+229 DKEIINQLLKIRNI
-242 KNLEN
+242 KALEN
-247 IYYELRKKVIKAAL
+247 MYYEIRKKIMKAIL
-261 EKDFILFEETISYY
+261 EKDFILLEETIFYY
-275 EELLTAEKLKKLPV
+275 QELLMADSLKEIPEDYILPFEKIDNKKQEDFQENINLPKE
-289 DYLNRFDKNK
+289 FKNSVTNSEQERIERK
-299 NTENYKQSIYFE
+299 ENYE
-311 IPDAFEN
+311 RN
-318 FKIRKKTKVKN
+318 TLVIREMKKAVRF
-329 IENLY
+329 L
-334 EINKMY
+334 
-340 KDERKRGVKFIY
+340 Y

-362 DNNLFEEISDT
+362 DNNLFEEISDV

-381 LEKQEYSLASGYFN
+381 LEKQEYSTARAYFDF
-395 LLNLKYKYL
+395 LKLKYKYL
-404 KKTKEYSKEN
+404 KNNEVYSKEI

-449 NEMIENDDIENILK
+449 NEMIENDDIEDILR

-468 TREREEVDTI
+468 TRKREEVDMI

-498 SKKEAKIKNII
+498 SKKETEIKNII

-523 LEKIYIQSSEKE
+523 LEKIYIQSAEKE

-543 DYIYNEP
+543 DYIYNKP

-565 RDIILKLMDKIYYSI
+565 RDIILRLMDKVYYSI

-636 YSFVSEENSNFY
+636 YSFVSEENSSFY
-648 KFLNSDLKYSFSLI
+648 KFLNFNLKYSFSLI
-662 SLSKKS
+662 FLSKKS

-693 SYLINSYV
+693 SYLINSYI

-712 IKNKIKE
+712 IKTQIKKIE
-719 LKEIKE
+719 NIEEIFK
-725 ILELEKEK
+725 LEKDK

-756 SNWNMEKTYV
+756 SNWNMEKTYI

-805 KAIQGKTQ
+805 EIIEGETK
-813 EEKELIKQGS
+813 EEKELIRQGS
-823 SLLKVAK
+823 SILKVAK
-830 RMEIVF
+830 KMEIVF
-836 NDEVEIYKISNE
+836 NDEVEIYEVSNE

>member
-1 MSKEFLLIT
+1 MNLLFVFISP
-10 IVLNNII
+10 ILDSLSDNENREKLEKKWLKAFIII
-17 LILVAKYIHKILVLK
+17 LIVS
-32 FLKKILVKNIKIKN
+32 
-46 KKVVDLKKKIFKRLL
+46 
-61 LLNKKIIKNDILN
+61 KIITYYIN
-74 TGIIFF
+74 
-80 KLTIILVLNIVIT
+80 
-93 LKIQEYEVDSQL
+93 EYEIDSQL
-105 MFDFTNGNLKFI
+105 IFDFINGNLKFL
-117 FNKGDNPIINLIE
+117 FNKGENPIINLLEI
-130 FLINVSQSLEVYLG
+130 IVNISQSLEIYLG
-144 IITILLAIY
+144 VISVLVAIY
-153 IYSMSLSDDFKKYVL
+153 IYLIGLNDDFKKYVL
-168 LTLLGEGKVFYLTIL
+168 LTLLGEGRPLYLTVFL
-183 LLMLYFF
+183 LILYFF
-190 NVSPVLFVV
+190 NVSPILFIGLNIVV
-199 LTLVIFYELYK
+199 FYELYN
-210 MIRET
+210 MIKET
-215 FRIMNTVYFRDNWR
+215 FKITNNGYFKTNW
-229 DKIIKQLFEEGNR
+229 DKEIINQLLKIRNI
-242 KNLEN
+242 KALEN
-247 IYYELRKKVIKAAL
+247 MYYEIRKKIMKAIL
-261 EKDFILFEETISYY
+261 EKDFIFLEETIFYY
-275 EELLTAEKLKKLPV
+275 QELLMADSLKEIPEDYILPFEKIDNKKQEDFQENINLPKE
-289 DYLNRFDKNK
+289 FKNSVTNSEQERIERK
-299 NTENYKQSIYFE
+299 ENYE
-311 IPDAFEN
+311 RN
-318 FKIRKKTKVKN
+318 TLVIREMKKAVRF
-329 IENLY
+329 L
-334 EINKMY
+334 
-340 KDERKRGVKFIY
+340 Y

-362 DNNLFEEISDT
+362 DNNLFEEISDV

-381 LEKQEYSLASGYFN
+381 LEKQEYSTARAYFDF
-395 LLNLKYKYL
+395 LKLKYKYL
-404 KKTKEYSKEN
+404 KNNEVYSKEI

-449 NEMIENDDIENILK
+449 NEMVENDDIEDILR

-468 TREREEVDTI
+468 TRKREEVDMI

-498 SKKEAKIKNII
+498 SKKETEIKNII

-523 LEKIYIQSSEKE
+523 LEKIYIQSAEKE

-543 DYIYNEP
+543 DYIYNKP

-565 RDIILKLMDKIYYSI
+565 RDIILRLMDKVYYSI

-636 YSFVSEENSNFY
+636 YSFVSEENSSFY
-648 KFLNSDLKYSFSLI
+648 KFLNFNLKYSFSLI
-662 SLSKKS
+662 FLSKKS

-693 SYLINSYV
+693 SYLINSYI

-712 IKNKIKE
+712 IKTQIKKIE
-719 LKEIKE
+719 NIEEIFK
-725 ILELEKEK
+725 LEKDK

-739 NSNRKFLNKI
+739 NSNRRFLNKI

-756 SNWNMEKTYV
+756 SNWNMEKTYI

-805 KAIQGKTQ
+805 EIIEGETK
-813 EEKELIKQGS
+813 EEKELIRQGS
-823 SLLKVAK
+823 SILKVAK
-830 RMEIVF
+830 KMEIVF
-836 NDEVEIYKISNE
+836 NDEVEIYEVSNE

>member
-1 MSKEFLLIT
+1 MENIIVWGGIITMNLLFVFISP
-10 IVLNNII
+10 ILDSLSDNENREKLEKKWLKAFIII
-17 LILVAKYIHKILVLK
+17 LIVS
-32 FLKKILVKNIKIKN
+32 
-46 KKVVDLKKKIFKRLL
+46 
-61 LLNKKIIKNDILN
+61 KIITYYIN
-74 TGIIFF
+74 
-80 KLTIILVLNIVIT
+80 
-93 LKIQEYEVDSQL
+93 EYEIDSQL
-105 MFDFTNGNLKFI
+105 IFDFINGNLKFL
-117 FNKGDNPIINLIE
+117 FNKGENPIINLLEI
-130 FLINVSQSLEVYLG
+130 IVNISQSLEIYLG
-144 IITILLAIY
+144 VISVLVAIY
-153 IYSMSLSDDFKKYVL
+153 IYLIGLNDDFKKYVL
-168 LTLLGEGKVFYLTIL
+168 LTLLGEGRPLYLTVFL
-183 LLMLYFF
+183 LILYFF
-190 NVSPVLFVV
+190 NVSPILFIGLNIVV
-199 LTLVIFYELYK
+199 FYELYN
-210 MIRET
+210 MIKET
-215 FRIMNTVYFRDNWR
+215 FKITNNGYFKTNW
-229 DKIIKQLFEEGNR
+229 DKEIINQLLKIRNI
-242 KNLEN
+242 KALEN
-247 IYYELRKKVIKAAL
+247 MYYEIRKKIMKAIL
-261 EKDFILFEETISYY
+261 EKDFILLEETIFYY
-275 EELLTAEKLKKLPV
+275 QELLMADSLKEIPEDYILPFEKIDNKKQEDFQENINLPKE
-289 DYLNRFDKNK
+289 FKNSVTNSEQERIERK
-299 NTENYKQSIYFE
+299 ENYE
-311 IPDAFEN
+311 RN
-318 FKIRKKTKVKN
+318 TLVIREMKKAVRF
-329 IENLY
+329 L
-334 EINKMY
+334 
-340 KDERKRGVKFIY
+340 Y

-362 DNNLFEEISDT
+362 DNNLFEEISDV

-381 LEKQEYSLASGYFN
+381 LEKQEYSTARAYFDF
-395 LLNLKYKYL
+395 LKLKYKYL
-404 KKTKEYSKEN
+404 KNNEVYSKEI

-449 NEMIENDDIENILK
+449 NEMVENDDIEDILR

-468 TREREEVDTI
+468 TRKREEVDMI

-498 SKKEAKIKNII
+498 SKKETEIKNII

-523 LEKIYIQSSEKE
+523 LEKIYIQSAEKE

-543 DYIYNEP
+543 DYIYNKP

-565 RDIILKLMDKIYYSI
+565 RDIILRLMDKVYYSI

-636 YSFVSEENSNFY
+636 YSFVSEENSSFY
-648 KFLNSDLKYSFSLI
+648 KFLNFNLKYSFSLI
-662 SLSKKS
+662 FLSKKS

-693 SYLINSYV
+693 SYLINSYI

-712 IKNKIKE
+712 IKTQIKKIE
-719 LKEIKE
+719 NIEEIFK
-725 ILELEKEK
+725 LEKDK

-739 NSNRKFLNKI
+739 NSNRRFLNKI

-756 SNWNMEKTYV
+756 SNWNMEKTYI

-805 KAIQGKTQ
+805 EIIEGETK
-813 EEKELIKQGS
+813 EEKELIRQGS
-823 SLLKVAK
+823 SILKVAK
-830 RMEIVF
+830 KMEIVF
-836 NDEVEIYKISNE
+836 NDEVEIYEVSNE

>member
-1 MSKEFLLIT
+1 MENIIVWGGIITMNLLFVFISP
-10 IVLNNII
+10 ILDSLSDNENREKLEKKWLKAFIII
-17 LILVAKYIHKILVLK
+17 LIVS
-32 FLKKILVKNIKIKN
+32 
-46 KKVVDLKKKIFKRLL
+46 
-61 LLNKKIIKNDILN
+61 KIITYYIN
-74 TGIIFF
+74 
-80 KLTIILVLNIVIT
+80 
-93 LKIQEYEVDSQL
+93 EYEIDSQL
-105 MFDFTNGNLKFI
+105 IFDFINGNLKFL
-117 FNKGDNPIINLIE
+117 FNKGENPIISLIE
-130 FLINVSQSLEVYLG
+130 IIINISQSLEIYLG
-144 IITILLAIY
+144 VISVLVAIY
-153 IYSMSLSDDFKKYVL
+153 IYLIGLNDDFKKYVL
-168 LTLLGEGKVFYLTIL
+168 LTLLGEGRPLYLTVFL
-183 LLMLYFF
+183 LILYFF
-190 NVSPVLFVV
+190 NVSPILFIGLNIVV
-199 LTLVIFYELYK
+199 FYELYN
-210 MIRET
+210 MIKET
-215 FRIMNTVYFRDNWR
+215 FKITNNGYFKTNW
-229 DKIIKQLFEEGNR
+229 DKEIINQLLKIRNI
-242 KNLEN
+242 KALEN
-247 IYYELRKKVIKAAL
+247 MYYEIRKKIMKAIL
-261 EKDFILFEETISYY
+261 EKDFILLEETIFYY
-275 EELLTAEKLKKLPV
+275 QELLMADSLKEIPEDYILPFEKIDNKKQEDFQENINLPKE
-289 DYLNRFDKNK
+289 FKNSVTNSEQERIERK
-299 NTENYKQSIYFE
+299 ENY
-311 IPDAFEN
+311 ARN
-318 FKIRKKTKVKN
+318 TLVIREMKKAVRF
-329 IENLY
+329 L
-334 EINKMY
+334 
-340 KDERKRGVKFIY
+340 Y

-362 DNNLFEEISDT
+362 DNNLFEEISDV

-381 LEKQEYSLASGYFN
+381 LEKQEYSTARAYFDF
-395 LLNLKYKYL
+395 LKLKYKYL
-404 KKTKEYSKEN
+404 KNNEVYSKEI

-449 NEMIENDDIENILK
+449 NEMIENDDIEDILR

-468 TREREEVDTI
+468 TRKREEVDMI

-498 SKKEAKIKNII
+498 SKKETEIKNII

-523 LEKIYIQSSEKE
+523 LEKIYIQSAEKE

-543 DYIYNEP
+543 DYIYNKP

-565 RDIILKLMDKIYYSI
+565 RDIILRLMDKVYYSI

-605 SRLNELSDSIRM
+605 SRFNELSDSIRM

-636 YSFVSEENSNFY
+636 YSFVSEENSSFY
-648 KFLNSDLKYSFSLI
+648 KFLNFNLKYSFSLI
-662 SLSKKS
+662 FLSKKS
-668 EWEKDFKGYKTIY
+668 EWEKDFKGYKIIY

-693 SYLINSYV
+693 SYLINSYI

-706 FWFIEC
+706 FCFIEC
-712 IKNKIKE
+712 IKTQIKKIE
-719 LKEIKE
+719 NIEEIFK
-725 ILELEKEK
+725 LEKDK

-739 NSNRKFLNKI
+739 NSNRRFLNKI

-756 SNWNMEKTYV
+756 SNWNMEKTYI

-805 KAIQGKTQ
+805 EIIEGETK
-813 EEKELIKQGS
+813 EEKELIRQGS
-823 SLLKVAK
+823 SILKVAK
-830 RMEIVF
+830 KMEIVF
-836 NDEVEIYKISNE
+836 NDEVEIYEVSNE

>member
-1 MSKEFLLIT
+1 MENIIVWGGIITMNLLFVFISP
-10 IVLNNII
+10 ILDSLSDNENREKLEKKWLKAFIII
-17 LILVAKYIHKILVLK
+17 LIVS
-32 FLKKILVKNIKIKN
+32 
-46 KKVVDLKKKIFKRLL
+46 
-61 LLNKKIIKNDILN
+61 KIITYYIN
-74 TGIIFF
+74 
-80 KLTIILVLNIVIT
+80 
-93 LKIQEYEVDSQL
+93 EYEIDSQL
-105 MFDFTNGNLKFI
+105 IFDFINGNLKFL
-117 FNKGDNPIINLIE
+117 FNKGENPIINLLEI
-130 FLINVSQSLEVYLG
+130 IVNISQSLEIYLG
-144 IITILLAIY
+144 VISVLVAIY
-153 IYSMSLSDDFKKYVL
+153 IYLIGLNDDFKKYVL
-168 LTLLGEGKVFYLTIL
+168 LTLLGEGRPLYLTVFL
-183 LLMLYFF
+183 LILYFF
-190 NVSPVLFVV
+190 NVSPILFIGLNIVV
-199 LTLVIFYELYK
+199 FYELYN
-210 MIRET
+210 MIKET
-215 FRIMNTVYFRDNWR
+215 FKITNNGYFKTNW
-229 DKIIKQLFEEGNR
+229 DKEIINQLLKIRNI
-242 KNLEN
+242 KALEN
-247 IYYELRKKVIKAAL
+247 MYYEIRKKIMKAIL
-261 EKDFILFEETISYY
+261 EKDFILLEETIFYY
-275 EELLTAEKLKKLPV
+275 QELLMADSLKEIPEDYILPFEKIDNKKQEDFQENINLPKE
-289 DYLNRFDKNK
+289 FKNSVTNSEQERIERK
-299 NTENYKQSIYFE
+299 ENYE
-311 IPDAFEN
+311 RN
-318 FKIRKKTKVKN
+318 TLVIREMKKAVRF
-329 IENLY
+329 L
-334 EINKMY
+334 
-340 KDERKRGVKFIY
+340 Y

-362 DNNLFEEISDT
+362 DNNLFEEISDV

-381 LEKQEYSLASGYFN
+381 LEKQEYSTARAYFDF
-395 LLNLKYKYL
+395 LKLKYKYL
-404 KKTKEYSKEN
+404 KNNEVYSKEI

-449 NEMIENDDIENILK
+449 NEMVENDDIEDILR

-468 TREREEVDTI
+468 TRKREEVDMI

-498 SKKEAKIKNII
+498 SKKETEIKNII

-523 LEKIYIQSSEKE
+523 LEKIYIQSAEKE

-543 DYIYNEP
+543 DYIYNKP

-565 RDIILKLMDKIYYSI
+565 RDIILRLMDKVYYSI

-636 YSFVSEENSNFY
+636 YSFVSEENSSFY
-648 KFLNSDLKYSFSLI
+648 KFLNFNLKYSFSLI
-662 SLSKKS
+662 FLSKKS
-668 EWEKDFKGYKTIY
+668 EWEKGFKGYKTIY

-693 SYLINSYV
+693 SYLINSYI

-712 IKNKIKE
+712 IKTQIKKIE
-719 LKEIKE
+719 NIEEIFK
-725 ILELEKEK
+725 LEKDK

-739 NSNRKFLNKI
+739 NSNRRFLNKI

-756 SNWNMEKTYV
+756 SNWNMEKTYI

-805 KAIQGKTQ
+805 EIIEGETK
-813 EEKELIKQGS
+813 EEKELIRQGS
-823 SLLKVAK
+823 SILKVAK
-830 RMEIVF
+830 KMEIVF
-836 NDEVEIYKISNE
+836 NDEVEIYEVSNE

>member
-1 MSKEFLLIT
+1 MNLLFVFISPILNSLSDNENKEKLEKKWLKAFI
-10 IVLNNII
+10 II
-17 LILVAKYIHKILVLK
+17 LIVS
-32 FLKKILVKNIKIKN
+32 
-46 KKVVDLKKKIFKRLL
+46 
-61 LLNKKIIKNDILN
+61 KIITYYIN
-74 TGIIFF
+74 
-80 KLTIILVLNIVIT
+80 
-93 LKIQEYEVDSQL
+93 EYEIDSKL
-105 MFDFTNGNLKFI
+105 MLDFINGNLKFL
-117 FNKGDNPIINLIE
+117 FNKGENSIISLIE
-130 FLINVSQSLEVYLG
+130 VVVNISQSLEIYLG
-144 IITILLAIY
+144 VISVLVAIY
-153 IYSMSLSDDFKKYVL
+153 IYSISLGDDFKKYVL
-168 LTLLGEGKVFYLTIL
+168 LTLLGEGKALYLTIL
-183 LLMLYFF
+183 LLVLYFF
-190 NVSPVLFVV
+190 NISPTLFI
-199 LTLVIFYELYK
+199 TLNVVIFYELYR

-215 FRIMNTVYFRDNWR
+215 FKIMNTVYFKENWK
-229 DKIIKQLFEEGNR
+229 DKIIPQLMKENNR
-242 KNLEN
+242 RNLEN
-247 IYYELRKKVIKAAL
+247 IYYELRKRITKAIL
-261 EKDFILFEETISYY
+261 EKDFIVFEEMIFYY
-275 EELLTAEKLKKLPV
+275 KTLLMTDGFEAPEDFIKNNNKK
-289 DYLNRFDKNK
+289 NGI
-299 NTENYKQSIYFE
+299 Q
-311 IPDAFEN
+311 
-318 FKIRKKTKVKN
+318 
-329 IENLY
+329 
-334 EINKMY
+334 
-340 KDERKRGVKFIY
+340 KDENKKAVRFLY

-362 DNNLFEEISDT
+362 DNNLFEEISDV

-381 LEKQEYSLASGYFN
+381 LEKQEYSTARAYFDF
-395 LLNLKYKYL
+395 LKLKYKYL
-404 KKTKEYSKEN
+404 KNNEVYSKEI

-434 EEQEIIILKSILNLF
+434 EEQETIILKSILNLF
-449 NEMIENDDIENILK
+449 NEMIENDDIGDILR

-468 TREREEVDTI
+468 TRKREEVDMI

-486 LLIFLLEKKGTK
+486 LLIFLLEKKRTK
-498 SKKEAKIKNII
+498 SKKETEIKNII
-509 NSIENKYL
+509 NSIENNYSHN
-517 YDSNKL
+517 SNKL
-523 LEKIYIQSSEKE
+523 LEMLYIKSKE
-535 WDRKFDII
+535 NEWEEKFDII
-543 DYIYNEP
+543 DYIYNKP
-550 DIFGLSTGSIPVNCT
+550 DIFGLSTGWGPNGYT
-565 RDIILKLMDKIYYSI
+565 RDIILRLMDKVYYSI

-590 ELEIKISELKLENLN
+590 ELEIKISELKLEGLK
-605 SRLNELSDSIRM
+605 SKFDKLSDNIRI

-636 YSFVSEENSNFY
+636 YSFIDEKNSGFY
-648 KFLNSDLKYSFSLI
+648 KFLNFNLKYSFSLI
-662 SLSKKS
+662 FLSKKN

-681 ENRFIK
+681 ENRVIK

-739 NSNRKFLNKI
+739 NSNRRFLNKL

-756 SNWNMEKTYV
+756 SNWNMEKTYI

-771 IKEIIFYLPEGYDR
+771 IKDIIFYLPEGDDR

-813 EEKELIKQGS
+813 EEKELIRQGS

-836 NDEVEIYKISNE
+836 NDEVEIYEISNE

>member
-1 MSKEFLLIT
+1 MENIIVWGGIITMNLLFVFISP
-10 IVLNNII
+10 ILDSLSDNENREKLEKKWLKAFIII
-17 LILVAKYIHKILVLK
+17 LIVS
-32 FLKKILVKNIKIKN
+32 
-46 KKVVDLKKKIFKRLL
+46 
-61 LLNKKIIKNDILN
+61 KIITYYIN
-74 TGIIFF
+74 
-80 KLTIILVLNIVIT
+80 
-93 LKIQEYEVDSQL
+93 EYEIDSQL
-105 MFDFTNGNLKFI
+105 IFDFINGNLKFL
-117 FNKGDNPIINLIE
+117 FNKGENPIISLIE
-130 FLINVSQSLEVYLG
+130 IIVNISQSLEIYLG
-144 IITILLAIY
+144 VISVLVAIY
-153 IYSMSLSDDFKKYVL
+153 IYLIGLNDDFKKYVL
-168 LTLLGEGKVFYLTIL
+168 LTLLGEGRPLYLTVFL
-183 LLMLYFF
+183 LILYFF
-190 NVSPVLFVV
+190 NVSPILFIGLNIVV
-199 LTLVIFYELYK
+199 FYELYN
-210 MIRET
+210 MIKET
-215 FRIMNTVYFRDNWR
+215 FKITNNGYFKTNW
-229 DKIIKQLFEEGNR
+229 DKEIINQLLKIRNI
-242 KNLEN
+242 KALEN
-247 IYYELRKKVIKAAL
+247 MYYEIRKKIMKAIL
-261 EKDFILFEETISYY
+261 EKDFILLEETIFYY
-275 EELLTAEKLKKLPV
+275 QELLMADSLKEIPEDYILPFEKIDNKKQEDFQENINLPKE
-289 DYLNRFDKNK
+289 FKNSVTNSEQERIERK
-299 NTENYKQSIYFE
+299 ENYE
-311 IPDAFEN
+311 RN
-318 FKIRKKTKVKN
+318 TLVIREMKKAVRF
-329 IENLY
+329 L
-334 EINKMY
+334 
-340 KDERKRGVKFIY
+340 Y

-362 DNNLFEEISDT
+362 DNNLFEEISDV

-381 LEKQEYSLASGYFN
+381 LEKQEYSTARAYFDF
-395 LLNLKYKYL
+395 LKLKYKYL
-404 KKTKEYSKEN
+404 KNNEVYSKEI

-449 NEMIENDDIENILK
+449 NEMVENDDIEDILR

-468 TREREEVDTI
+468 TRKREEVDMI

-486 LLIFLLEKKGTK
+486 LLIFLLEKKRTK
-498 SKKEAKIKNII
+498 SKKETEIKNII

-523 LEKIYIQSSEKE
+523 LEKIYIQSAEKE

-543 DYIYNEP
+543 DYIYNKP

-565 RDIILKLMDKIYYSI
+565 RDIILRLMDKVYYSI

-636 YSFVSEENSNFY
+636 YSFVSEENSSFY
-648 KFLNSDLKYSFSLI
+648 KFLNFNLKYSFSLI
-662 SLSKKS
+662 FLSKKS

-693 SYLINSYV
+693 SYLINSYI

-712 IKNKIKE
+712 IKTQIKKIE
-719 LKEIKE
+719 NIEEIFK
-725 ILELEKEK
+725 LEKDK

-739 NSNRKFLNKI
+739 NSNRRFLNKI

-756 SNWNMEKTYV
+756 SNWNMEKTYI

-805 KAIQGKTQ
+805 EIIEGETK
-813 EEKELIKQGS
+813 EEKELIRQGS
-823 SLLKVAK
+823 SILKVAK
-830 RMEIVF
+830 KMEIVF
-836 NDEVEIYKISNE
+836 NDEVEIYEVSNE

>member
-1 MSKEFLLIT
+1 MNLLFVFISP
-10 IVLNNII
+10 ILDSLSDNENREKLEKKWLKAFIII
-17 LILVAKYIHKILVLK
+17 LIVS
-32 FLKKILVKNIKIKN
+32 
-46 KKVVDLKKKIFKRLL
+46 
-61 LLNKKIIKNDILN
+61 KIITYYIN
-74 TGIIFF
+74 
-80 KLTIILVLNIVIT
+80 
-93 LKIQEYEVDSQL
+93 EYEIDSQL
-105 MFDFTNGNLKFI
+105 IFDFINGNLKFL
-117 FNKGDNPIINLIE
+117 FNKGENPIINLLEI
-130 FLINVSQSLEVYLG
+130 IVNISQSLEIYLG
-144 IITILLAIY
+144 VISVLVAIY
-153 IYSMSLSDDFKKYVL
+153 IYLIGLNDDFKKYVL
-168 LTLLGEGKVFYLTIL
+168 LTLLGEGRPLYLTVFL
-183 LLMLYFF
+183 LILYFF
-190 NVSPVLFVV
+190 NVSPILFIGLNIVV
-199 LTLVIFYELYK
+199 FYELYN
-210 MIRET
+210 MIKET
-215 FRIMNTVYFRDNWR
+215 FKITNNGYFKTNW
-229 DKIIKQLFEEGNR
+229 DKEIINQLLKIRNI
-242 KNLEN
+242 KALEN
-247 IYYELRKKVIKAAL
+247 MYYEIRKKIMKAIL
-261 EKDFILFEETISYY
+261 EKDFILLEETIFYY
-275 EELLTAEKLKKLPV
+275 QELLMADSLKEIPEDYILPFEKIDNKKQEDFQENINLPKE
-289 DYLNRFDKNK
+289 FKNSVTNSEQERIERK
-299 NTENYKQSIYFE
+299 ENYE
-311 IPDAFEN
+311 RN
-318 FKIRKKTKVKN
+318 TLVIREMKKAVRF
-329 IENLY
+329 L
-334 EINKMY
+334 
-340 KDERKRGVKFIY
+340 Y

-362 DNNLFEEISDT
+362 DNNLFEEISDV

-381 LEKQEYSLASGYFN
+381 LEKQEYSTARAYFDF
-395 LLNLKYKYL
+395 LKLKYKYL
-404 KKTKEYSKEN
+404 KNNEVYSKEI

-449 NEMIENDDIENILK
+449 NEMVENDDIEDILR

-468 TREREEVDTI
+468 TRKREEVDMI

-498 SKKEAKIKNII
+498 SKKETEIKNII

-523 LEKIYIQSSEKE
+523 LEKIYIQSAEKE

-543 DYIYNEP
+543 DYIYNKP
-550 DIFGLSTGSIPVNCT
+550 DIFGLSIGSIPVNCT
-565 RDIILKLMDKIYYSI
+565 RDIILRLMDKVYYSI

-636 YSFVSEENSNFY
+636 YSFVSEENSSFY
-648 KFLNSDLKYSFSLI
+648 KFLNFNLKYSFSLI
-662 SLSKKS
+662 FLSKKS

-693 SYLINSYV
+693 SYLINSYI

-712 IKNKIKE
+712 IKTQIKKIE
-719 LKEIKE
+719 NIEEIFK
-725 ILELEKEK
+725 LEKDK

-739 NSNRKFLNKI
+739 NSNRRFLNKI

-756 SNWNMEKTYV
+756 SNWNMEKTYI

-805 KAIQGKTQ
+805 EIIEGETK
-813 EEKELIKQGS
+813 EEKELIRQGS
-823 SLLKVAK
+823 SILKVAK
-830 RMEIVF
+830 KMEIVF
-836 NDEVEIYKISNE
+836 NDEIEIYEVSNE

>member
-1 MSKEFLLIT
+1 LENIIVWGGIITMNLLFVFISP
-10 IVLNNII
+10 ILDSLSDNENREKLEKKWLKAFIII
-17 LILVAKYIHKILVLK
+17 LIVS
-32 FLKKILVKNIKIKN
+32 
-46 KKVVDLKKKIFKRLL
+46 
-61 LLNKKIIKNDILN
+61 KIITYYIN
-74 TGIIFF
+74 
-80 KLTIILVLNIVIT
+80 
-93 LKIQEYEVDSQL
+93 EYEIDSQL
-105 MFDFTNGNLKFI
+105 IFDFINGNLKFL
-117 FNKGDNPIINLIE
+117 FNKGENPIISLIE
-130 FLINVSQSLEVYLG
+130 IIVNISQSLEIYLG
-144 IITILLAIY
+144 VISVLVAIY
-153 IYSMSLSDDFKKYVL
+153 IYLIGLNDDFKKYVL
-168 LTLLGEGKVFYLTIL
+168 LTLLGEGRPLYLTVFL
-183 LLMLYFF
+183 LILYFF
-190 NVSPVLFVV
+190 NVSPILFIGLNIVV
-199 LTLVIFYELYK
+199 FYELYN
-210 MIRET
+210 MIKET
-215 FRIMNTVYFRDNWR
+215 FKITNNGYFKTNW
-229 DKIIKQLFEEGNR
+229 DKEIINQLLKIRNI
-242 KNLEN
+242 KALEN
-247 IYYELRKKVIKAAL
+247 MYYEIRKKIMKAIL
-261 EKDFILFEETISYY
+261 EKDFILLEETIFYY
-275 EELLTAEKLKKLPV
+275 QELLMADSLKEIPEDYILPFEKIDNKKQEDFQENINLPKE
-289 DYLNRFDKNK
+289 FKNSVTNSEQERIERK
-299 NTENYKQSIYFE
+299 ENYE
-311 IPDAFEN
+311 RN
-318 FKIRKKTKVKN
+318 TLVIREMKKAVRF
-329 IENLY
+329 L
-334 EINKMY
+334 
-340 KDERKRGVKFIY
+340 Y

-362 DNNLFEEISDT
+362 DNNLFEEISDV

-381 LEKQEYSLASGYFN
+381 LEKQEYSTARAYFDF
-395 LLNLKYKYL
+395 LKLKYKYL
-404 KKTKEYSKEN
+404 KNNEVYSKEI

-449 NEMIENDDIENILK
+449 NEMVENDDIEDILR

-468 TREREEVDTI
+468 TRKREEVDMI

-498 SKKEAKIKNII
+498 SKKETEIKNII

-523 LEKIYIQSSEKE
+523 LEKIYIQSAEKE

-543 DYIYNEP
+543 DYIYNKP

-565 RDIILKLMDKIYYSI
+565 RDIILRLMDKVYYSI

-636 YSFVSEENSNFY
+636 YSFVSEENSSFY
-648 KFLNSDLKYSFSLI
+648 KFLNFNLKYSFSLI
-662 SLSKKS
+662 FLSKKS

-693 SYLINSYV
+693 SYLINSYI

-712 IKNKIKE
+712 IKTQIKKIE
-719 LKEIKE
+719 NIEEIFK
-725 ILELEKEK
+725 LEKDK

-739 NSNRKFLNKI
+739 NSNRRFLNKI

-756 SNWNMEKTYV
+756 SNWNMEKTYI

-805 KAIQGKTQ
+805 EIIEGETK
-813 EEKELIKQGS
+813 EEKELIRQGS
-823 SLLKVAK
+823 SILKVAK
-830 RMEIVF
+830 KMEIVF
-836 NDEVEIYKISNE
+836 NDEVEIYEVSNE

>member
-1 MSKEFLLIT
+1 MNLLFVFISP
-10 IVLNNII
+10 ILDSLSDNENREKLEKKWLKAFIII
-17 LILVAKYIHKILVLK
+17 LIVS
-32 FLKKILVKNIKIKN
+32 
-46 KKVVDLKKKIFKRLL
+46 
-61 LLNKKIIKNDILN
+61 KIITYYIN
-74 TGIIFF
+74 
-80 KLTIILVLNIVIT
+80 
-93 LKIQEYEVDSQL
+93 EYEIDSQL
-105 MFDFTNGNLKFI
+105 IFDFINGNLKFL
-117 FNKGDNPIINLIE
+117 FNKGENPIISLIE
-130 FLINVSQSLEVYLG
+130 IIVNISQSLEIYLG
-144 IITILLAIY
+144 VISVLVAIY
-153 IYSMSLSDDFKKYVL
+153 IYLIGLNDDFKKYVL
-168 LTLLGEGKVFYLTIL
+168 LTLLGEGRPLYLTVFL
-183 LLMLYFF
+183 LILYFF
-190 NVSPVLFVV
+190 NVSPILFIGLNIVV
-199 LTLVIFYELYK
+199 FYELYN
-210 MIRET
+210 MIKET
-215 FRIMNTVYFRDNWR
+215 FKITNNGYFKTNW
-229 DKIIKQLFEEGNR
+229 DKEIINQLLKIRNI
-242 KNLEN
+242 KALEN
-247 IYYELRKKVIKAAL
+247 MYYEIRKKIMKAIL
-261 EKDFILFEETISYY
+261 EKDFIFLEETIFYY
-275 EELLTAEKLKKLPV
+275 QELLMADSLKEIPEDYILPFEKIDNKKQEDFQENINLPKE
-289 DYLNRFDKNK
+289 FKNSVTNSEQERIERK
-299 NTENYKQSIYFE
+299 ENYE
-311 IPDAFEN
+311 RN
-318 FKIRKKTKVKN
+318 TLVIREMKKAVRF
-329 IENLY
+329 L
-334 EINKMY
+334 
-340 KDERKRGVKFIY
+340 Y

-362 DNNLFEEISDT
+362 DNNLFEEISDV

-381 LEKQEYSLASGYFN
+381 LEKQEYSTARAYFDF
-395 LLNLKYKYL
+395 LKLKYRYL
-404 KKTKEYSKEN
+404 KNNEVYSKEI

-449 NEMIENDDIENILK
+449 NEMVENDDIEDILR

-468 TREREEVDTI
+468 TRKREEVDMI

-498 SKKEAKIKNII
+498 SKKETEIKNII

-523 LEKIYIQSSEKE
+523 LEKIYIQSAEKE

-543 DYIYNEP
+543 DYIYNKP

-565 RDIILKLMDKIYYSI
+565 RDIILRLMDKVYYSI

-636 YSFVSEENSNFY
+636 YSFVSEENSSFY
-648 KFLNSDLKYSFSLI
+648 KFLNFNLKYSFSLI
-662 SLSKKS
+662 FLSKKS

-693 SYLINSYV
+693 SYLINSYI

-712 IKNKIKE
+712 IKTQIKKIE
-719 LKEIKE
+719 NIEEIFK
-725 ILELEKEK
+725 LEKDK
-733 YFILSN
+733 YFMLSN
-739 NSNRKFLNKI
+739 NSNRRFLNKI

-756 SNWNMEKTYV
+756 SNWNMEKTYI
-766 INKKS
+766 INKKA

-805 KAIQGKTQ
+805 EIIEGETK
-813 EEKELIKQGS
+813 EEKELIRQGS
-823 SLLKVAK
+823 SILKVAK
-830 RMEIVF
+830 KMEIVF
-836 NDEVEIYKISNE
+836 NDEVEIYEVSNE

>member
-1 MSKEFLLIT
+1 MNLLFVFISP
-10 IVLNNII
+10 ILDSLSDNENREKLEKKWLKAFIII
-17 LILVAKYIHKILVLK
+17 LIVS
-32 FLKKILVKNIKIKN
+32 
-46 KKVVDLKKKIFKRLL
+46 
-61 LLNKKIIKNDILN
+61 KIITYYIN
-74 TGIIFF
+74 
-80 KLTIILVLNIVIT
+80 
-93 LKIQEYEVDSQL
+93 EYEIDSQL
-105 MFDFTNGNLKFI
+105 IFDFINGNLKFL
-117 FNKGDNPIINLIE
+117 FNKGENPIISLIE
-130 FLINVSQSLEVYLG
+130 IIVNISQSLEIYLG
-144 IITILLAIY
+144 VISVLVAIY
-153 IYSMSLSDDFKKYVL
+153 IYLIGLNDDFKKYVL
-168 LTLLGEGKVFYLTIL
+168 LTLLGEGRPLYLTVFL
-183 LLMLYFF
+183 LILYFF
-190 NVSPVLFVV
+190 NVSPILFIGLNIVV
-199 LTLVIFYELYK
+199 FYELYN
-210 MIRET
+210 MIKET
-215 FRIMNTVYFRDNWR
+215 FKITNNGYFKTNW
-229 DKIIKQLFEEGNR
+229 DKEIINQLLKIRNI
-242 KNLEN
+242 KALEN
-247 IYYELRKKVIKAAL
+247 MYYEIRKKIMKAIL
-261 EKDFILFEETISYY
+261 EKDFILLEETIFYY
-275 EELLTAEKLKKLPV
+275 QELLMADSLKEIPEDYILPFEKIDNKKQEDFQENINLPKE
-289 DYLNRFDKNK
+289 FKNSVTNSEQERIERK
-299 NTENYKQSIYFE
+299 ENYE
-311 IPDAFEN
+311 RN
-318 FKIRKKTKVKN
+318 TLVIREMKKAVRF
-329 IENLY
+329 L
-334 EINKMY
+334 
-340 KDERKRGVKFIY
+340 Y

-362 DNNLFEEISDT
+362 DNNLFEEISDV

-381 LEKQEYSLASGYFN
+381 LEKQEYSTARAYFDF
-395 LLNLKYKYL
+395 LKLKYKYL
-404 KKTKEYSKEN
+404 KNNEVYSKEI

-449 NEMIENDDIENILK
+449 NEMVENDDIEDILR

-468 TREREEVDTI
+468 TRKREEVDMI

-498 SKKEAKIKNII
+498 SKKETEIKNII

-523 LEKIYIQSSEKE
+523 LEKIYIQSAEKE

-543 DYIYNEP
+543 DYIYNKP

-565 RDIILKLMDKIYYSI
+565 RDIILRLMDKVYYSI

-636 YSFVSEENSNFY
+636 YSFVSEENSSFY
-648 KFLNSDLKYSFSLI
+648 KFLNFNLKYSFSLI
-662 SLSKKS
+662 FLSKKS
-668 EWEKDFKGYKTIY
+668 EWEKGFKGYKTIY

-693 SYLINSYV
+693 SYLINSYI

-712 IKNKIKE
+712 IKTQIKKIE
-719 LKEIKE
+719 NIEEIFK
-725 ILELEKEK
+725 LEKDK

-739 NSNRKFLNKI
+739 NSNRRFLNKI

-756 SNWNMEKTYV
+756 SNWNMEKTYI

-805 KAIQGKTQ
+805 EIIEGETK
-813 EEKELIKQGS
+813 EEKELIRQGS
-823 SLLKVAK
+823 SILKVAK
-830 RMEIVF
+830 KMEIVF
-836 NDEVEIYKISNE
+836 NDEVEIYEVSNE

>member
-1 MSKEFLLIT
+1 MNLLFVFISP
-10 IVLNNII
+10 ILDSLSDNENREKLEKKWLKAFIII
-17 LILVAKYIHKILVLK
+17 LIVS
-32 FLKKILVKNIKIKN
+32 
-46 KKVVDLKKKIFKRLL
+46 
-61 LLNKKIIKNDILN
+61 KIITYYIN
-74 TGIIFF
+74 
-80 KLTIILVLNIVIT
+80 
-93 LKIQEYEVDSQL
+93 EYEIDSQL
-105 MFDFTNGNLKFI
+105 IFDFINGNLKFL
-117 FNKGDNPIINLIE
+117 FNKGENPIINLLEI
-130 FLINVSQSLEVYLG
+130 IVNISQSLEIYLG
-144 IITILLAIY
+144 VISVLVAIY
-153 IYSMSLSDDFKKYVL
+153 IYLIGLNDDFKKYVL
-168 LTLLGEGKVFYLTIL
+168 LTLLGEGRPLYLTVFL
-183 LLMLYFF
+183 LILYFF
-190 NVSPVLFVV
+190 NVSPILFIGLNIVV
-199 LTLVIFYELYK
+199 FYELYN
-210 MIRET
+210 MIKET
-215 FRIMNTVYFRDNWR
+215 FKITNNGYFKTNW
-229 DKIIKQLFEEGNR
+229 DKEIINQLLKIRNI
-242 KNLEN
+242 KALEN
-247 IYYELRKKVIKAAL
+247 MYYEIRKKIMKAIL
-261 EKDFILFEETISYY
+261 EKDFILLEETIFYY
-275 EELLTAEKLKKLPV
+275 QELLMADSLKEIPEDYILPFEKIDNKKQEDFQENINLPKE
-289 DYLNRFDKNK
+289 FKNSVTNSEQERIERK
-299 NTENYKQSIYFE
+299 ENY
-311 IPDAFEN
+311 ARN
-318 FKIRKKTKVKN
+318 TLVIREMKKAVRF
-329 IENLY
+329 L
-334 EINKMY
+334 
-340 KDERKRGVKFIY
+340 Y

-362 DNNLFEEISDT
+362 DNNLFEEISDV

-381 LEKQEYSLASGYFN
+381 LEKQEYSTARAYFDF
-395 LLNLKYKYL
+395 LKLKYKYL
-404 KKTKEYSKEN
+404 KNNEVYSKEI

-449 NEMIENDDIENILK
+449 NEMVENDDIEDILR

-468 TREREEVDTI
+468 TRKREEVDMI

-498 SKKEAKIKNII
+498 SKKETEIKNII

-523 LEKIYIQSSEKE
+523 LEKIYIQSAEKE

-543 DYIYNEP
+543 DYIYNKP

-565 RDIILKLMDKIYYSI
+565 RDIILRLMDKVYYSI

-636 YSFVSEENSNFY
+636 YSFVSEENSSFY
-648 KFLNSDLKYSFSLI
+648 KFLNFNLKYSFSLI
-662 SLSKKS
+662 FLSKKS
-668 EWEKDFKGYKTIY
+668 EWEKGFKGYKTIY

-693 SYLINSYV
+693 SYLINSYI

-712 IKNKIKE
+712 IKTQIKKIE
-719 LKEIKE
+719 NIEEIFK
-725 ILELEKEK
+725 LEKDK

-739 NSNRKFLNKI
+739 NSNRRFLNKI

-756 SNWNMEKTYV
+756 SNWNMEKTYI

-805 KAIQGKTQ
+805 EIIEGETK
-813 EEKELIKQGS
+813 EEKELIRQGS
-823 SLLKVAK
+823 SILKVAK
-830 RMEIVF
+830 KMEIVF
-836 NDEVEIYKISNE
+836 NDEVEIYEVSNE